1 MESPKTGRA
10 TISEGFN
17 SLQITIP
24 AKKNYLMIVMPVI
37 SIGMFFVIVPAD
49 FFKNM
54 QHDSFFVF
62 FGILW
67 LVVGLSTVLRTV
79 FWTLAG
85 KEVIKAEDGTITIQR
100 KGDLLSRTRSYNLS
114 EACNFRAEENNS
126 AENNNVLNNFT
137 SDFKGIGTICFEYGV
152 KTIRFGEGLSQAEG
166 NYIIQK
172 LKDKNLVG

>member
-1 MESPKTGRA
+1 METPKTGRA
-10 TISEGFN
+10 TFSEGFN
-17 SLQITIP
+17 SLQITIS

-54 QHDSFFVF
+54 QHDSFFIF

-67 LVVGLSTVLRTV
+67 LVIGLSTVLRTV

-85 KEVIKAEDGTITIQR
+85 KEIIKAEDGIITIQR
-100 KGDLLSRTRSYNLS
+100 KGDLLSKTRSYNLS
-114 EACNFRAEENNS
+114 ETHAFRAEENNS
-126 AENNNVLNNFT
+126 TENNNLLNNFT
-137 SDFKGIGTICFEYGV
+137 SDFKGIGTICFEYGK
-152 KTIRFGEGLSQAEG
+152 KTIRFGDGLSQAEG

-172 LKDKNLVG
+172 LRDKKII